1 MSELIVKDNALMN
14 ASYNLDLVEQ
24 RLILLA
30 IVEARESG
38 KGINANDPLTVHA
51 ESYINQFGVHR
62 TTAYQA
68 LKDACKDLF
77 ARQFSYQEKR
87 ERGRANIT
95 SRWVSQIA
103 YIDETATVEVIFAP
117 AVVPLITRLEEQFSQ
132 YDIEQVSGLSSA
144 YAVRMYELLICW
156 RSTGKTPVIELKE
169 FRKRIGVLDTEY
181 TRTDNLKMRVIELA
195 LKQINDHTDIT
206 ATYEQH
212 KKGRTITG
220 FSFKFKQKKK
230 TESKTSKNS
239 DSSPRIEKPSQI
251 PTNIV
256 KQPENAHLSDLQH
269 RASKITGLIMS
280 NRLSDRFK
288 QSDESVMQMMA
299 RIQSEITTDV
309 IADQWEN
316 KLEEFGVVFSND
328 EFPEGRT

>member
-1 MSELIVKDNALMN
+1 MSDLIVKDNALMN

-30 IVEARESG
+30 ILEARESG
-38 KGINANDPLTVHA
+38 RGINANDPLTVHA

-62 TTAYQA
+62 VTAYQA

-132 YDIEQVSGLSSA
+132 YDIEQISGLSSA

-156 RSTGKTPVIELKE
+156 RTTGKTPIIELSE

-181 TRTDNLKMRVIELA
+181 QRIERLKHSVLELA
-195 LKQINDHTDIT
+195 LKQINEHTDIT

-212 KKGRTITG
+212 KKGRVITG
-220 FSFKFKQKKK
+220 FSFKFKQKKPKQAEIATETPKTASSDLDTIKPLTEPQIAKYSMILCKLGSISDLAGTMDYPAFANWLGNILRSPEKGNQETVKRVFKVLK
-230 TESKTSKNS
+230 TET
-239 DSSPRIEKPSQI
+239 DY
-251 PTNIV
+251 
-256 KQPENAHLSDLQH
+256 
-269 RASKITGLIMS
+269 
-280 NRLSDRFK
+280 
-288 QSDESVMQMMA
+288 
-299 RIQSEITTDV
+299 TT
-309 IADQWEN
+309 
-316 KLEEFGVVFSND
+316 K
-328 EFPEGRT
+328 

>member
-1 MSELIVKDNALMN
+1 MSDLIVEDNALMN
-14 ASYNLDLVEQ
+14 ASYNLALVEQ

-30 IVEARESG
+30 IIEARETG

-51 ESYINQFGVHR
+51 SSYINQFNVERH
-62 TTAYQA
+62 TAYQA

-87 ERGRANIT
+87 ERGRINIT
-95 SRWVSQIA
+95 SRWVSQIG
-103 YIDETATVEVIFAP
+103 YMDDTATVEIIFAP
-117 AVVPLITRLEEQFSQ
+117 AVVPLITRLEEQFTQ
-132 YDIEQVSGLSSA
+132 YDIEQISGLSSA

-156 RSTGKTPVIELKE
+156 RSTGKTPIIELEE

-195 LKQINDHTDIT
+195 LKQINEHTDIT
-206 ATYEQH
+206 ASYEQH
-212 KKGRTITG
+212 KKGRVITG
-220 FSFKFKQKKK
+220 FSFKFKQKK
-230 TESKTSKNS
+230 KNS

-256 KQPENAHLSDLQH
+256 KQPENAHKDDLGH

-280 NRLSDRFK
+280 NGLANRFK
-288 QSDESVMQMMA
+288 RGDESVMDMMK
-299 RIQSEITTDV
+299 RIKEEITTD
-309 IADQWEN
+309 ATAEQWEN
-316 KLEEFGVVFSND
+316 KLEEFGVVF
-328 EFPEGRT
+328 

>member
-1 MSELIVKDNALMN
+1 MSDLIVKDNALMN

-30 IVEARESG
+30 ILEARESG

-51 ESYINQFGVHR
+51 ESYINQFGVAR
-62 TTAYQA
+62 QTAYQA

-117 AVVPLITRLEEQFSQ
+117 AVVPLITRLEEQFTK
-132 YDIEQVSGLSSA
+132 YDIEQISSLSSA
-144 YAVRMYELLICW
+144 YAVRLYELLICW
-156 RSTGKTPVIELKE
+156 RTTGKTPVIGLTE

-181 TRTDNLKMRVIELA
+181 LRMDVFKRGVLELA
-195 LKQINDHTDIT
+195 LKQVNEHTDIT
-206 ATYEQH
+206 ASYEQH

-230 TESKTSKNS
+230 KELETPKNS

-256 KQPENAHLSDLQH
+256 KQPENAQKDDLGH
-269 RASKITGLIMS
+269 RTSKITGLIMS
-280 NRLSDRFK
+280 NGLADRFK
-288 QSDESVMQMMA
+288 RGDESAMDMVK
-299 RIQSEITTDV
+299 RIKGEITTE
-309 IADQWEN
+309 ATAEQWEN
-316 KLEEFGVVFSND
+316 KLEEFGVIF
-328 EFPEGRT
+328 